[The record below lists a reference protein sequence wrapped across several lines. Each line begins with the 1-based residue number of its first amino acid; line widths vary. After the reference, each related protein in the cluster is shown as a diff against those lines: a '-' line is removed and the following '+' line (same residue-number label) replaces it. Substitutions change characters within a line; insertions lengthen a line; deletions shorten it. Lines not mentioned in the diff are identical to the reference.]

1 MSTNTTFHP
10 HFVLTKVEEWTG
22 FGHQH
27 RREEWSIEGGEIDPC
42 WRKGQADDWTPCC
55 RFTLYIVDG
64 SLDRRLASYGGA
76 AWPLAWRDLFEAKH
90 PGTYAASVNITD
102 EGLALRAQA
111 LAELEP

>member
-1 MSTNTTFHP
+1 MSTKP
-10 HFVLTKVEEWTG
+10 VLPLQLALTNVQEWAG
-22 FGHQH
+22 FGHRH
-27 RREEWSIEGGEIDPC
+27 RREEWSLEGGEIDPA
-42 WRKGQADDWTPCC
+42 WRKGQADDWKPRC

-64 SLDRRLASYGGA
+64 NLDRRLASYGGA

-102 EGLALRAQA
+102 EGLARRAQA